1 MAAPGLYGELFADNA
16 MSGLFDDRGTLQG
29 MLDFEAALARDEASE
44 GIIPAAAAP
53 VIAAHC
59 RAEFFDI
66 AEIGRQTT
74 LAGNPAIPMVR
85 MLTARVATNDPE
97 AARWVHWGATSQD
110 AIDTGR
116 LIQMSGALRVIEE
129 RLATLA
135 GLVARLAHDHRHTVM
150 AGRTLL
156 QHALPTTFGLKAAYW
171 LDSLTGHAGALTRLS
186 PAAPLQL
193 GGAAGTLASLGDK
206 GSALQERM
214 MGFELAVPWHA
225 TRQALIRLGA
235 EFGLIAG
242 TLGKIGRDITLL
254 MQTEVAEV
262 FEGAAAGKGG
272 SSTLPHKRNPVQSLA
287 MSAIA
292 TRTPGLVATLL
303 AAMPQEHER
312 AAGGWHAEWET
323 LPDLCVLTGASLTH
337 AIALIEGLEIDTR
350 RMRAN
355 LDLTGGLILSERIA
369 LALGDVMPRL
379 EAKALVESACA
390 RALAEKRPLRDI
402 LAEEPAITG
411 HIDGAAL
418 SRLFDP
424 ATYLGA
430 SQAVIERVLALY
442 RLTFTP

>member
-1 MAAPGLYGELFADNA
+1 MGATGIYGELFADA
-16 MSGLFDDRGTLQG
+16 EMGAVFSDRATLQG

-53 VIAAHC
+53 AIAAAC
-59 RAEFFDI
+59 RADLYEI
-66 AEIGRQTT
+66 AALGAETT

-85 MLTARVATNDPE
+85 MLTAKVAETDPG

-116 LIQMSGALRVIEE
+116 LIQIGAALQLIEK
-129 RLATLA
+129 RIATLA
-135 GLVARLAHDHRHTVM
+135 HLLAGLAHAHRHTVM

-156 QHALPTTFGLKAAYW
+156 QHALPVTFGLKAAYW
-171 LDSLTGHAGALTRLS
+171 LDALIGHAGALTRLA
-186 PAAPLQL
+186 PAATLQL

-214 MGFELAVPWHA
+214 MGFELAVPWHT

-235 EFGLIAG
+235 EMGLLAG
-242 TLGKIGRDITLL
+242 TLGKVGRDITLL

-262 FEGAAAGKGG
+262 FEPAATGKGG

-287 MSAIA
+287 MTAIA

-303 AAMPQEHER
+303 AALPQEHER
-312 AAGGWHAEWET
+312 AAGGWHAEWQT
-323 LPDLCVLTGASLTH
+323 LPEVFVLAGASLNH
-337 AIALIEGLEIDTR
+337 AIAMMGGLEIDAR

-355 LDLTGGLILSERIA
+355 LDLTNGLILSERIA
-369 LALGDVMPRL
+369 LALGESMPRM
-379 EAKALVESACA
+379 EAKALVEAACR
-390 RALAEKRPLRDI
+390 RAMAEGRPLRDV
-402 LAEEPAITG
+402 LAGDNRIAG
-411 HIDGAAL
+411 LLDGPAL

-430 SQAVIERVLALY
+430 TEATIERILALH
-442 RLTFTP
+442 RLTFIQ